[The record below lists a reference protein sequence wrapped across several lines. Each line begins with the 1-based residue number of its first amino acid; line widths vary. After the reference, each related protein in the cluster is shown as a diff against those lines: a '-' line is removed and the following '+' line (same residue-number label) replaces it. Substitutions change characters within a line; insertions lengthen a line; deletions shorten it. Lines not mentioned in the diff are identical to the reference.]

1 MGQHSRLLPQA
12 TMLKPSNSSFMEK
25 TLPLRNRLADKIEWV
40 KLRTPKVVKSRAF
53 RRAATITSAVFFALT
68 FIIVLAKLTNAGFFI
83 PKLVSHISRYP
94 TCQSKG
100 VNGTRDIWEAS
111 QKKYENLMDDKF
123 TYASGSRSGLIG
135 RMLTTVVFQNCY
147 ANVSS
152 TQGTPRNAQ
161 HHSD

>member
-1 MGQHSRLLPQA
+1 
-12 TMLKPSNSSFMEK
+12 MLKPSSSSFMEK
-25 TLPLRNRLADKIEWV
+25 TLPLRNRVADKIEWV

-100 VNGTRDIWEAS
+100 INGTRDIWEAS
-111 QKKYENLMDDKF
+111 QKKYENLRDDKF
-123 TYASGSRSGLIG
+123 TYVSESLSSLTN
-135 RMLTTVVFQNCY
+135 RMLTLTVLQNCY
-147 ANVSS
+147 ADVS
-152 TQGTPRNAQ
+152 
-161 HHSD
+161 

>member
-1 MGQHSRLLPQA
+1 
-12 TMLKPSNSSFMEK
+12 MEK
-25 TLPLRNRLADKIEWV
+25 TLPLRNRVADKIEWV

-100 VNGTRDIWEAS
+100 INGTRDIWEAS
-111 QKKYENLMDDKF
+111 QKKYENLRDDKF
-123 TYASGSRSGLIG
+123 TYVSESLSSLTN
-135 RMLTTVVFQNCY
+135 RMLTLTVLQNCY
-147 ANVSS
+147 ADVS
-152 TQGTPRNAQ
+152 
-161 HHSD
+161 